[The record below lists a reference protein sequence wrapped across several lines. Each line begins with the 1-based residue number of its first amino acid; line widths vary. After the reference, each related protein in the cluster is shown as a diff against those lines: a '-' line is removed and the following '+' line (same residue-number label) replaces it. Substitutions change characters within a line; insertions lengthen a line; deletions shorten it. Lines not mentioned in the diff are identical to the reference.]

1 MSQRLREARWFVP
14 RRGGDSEPA
23 FREHSA
29 NWFTQSYSKEM
40 RVQKMQDEQSPL
52 FLLFLFLVSPHP
64 PPILSLFFLKQSH
77 AML

>member
-14 RRGGDSEPA
+14 QRGGDGEPA
-23 FREHSA
+23 FREHSV

-40 RVQKMQDEQSPL
+40 RVQKMQEEQSP
-52 FLLFLFLVSPHP
+52 LFLFLVSPHP
-64 PPILSLFFLKQSH
+64 PPILCLFFLKQSH